1 MPLYAANFSG
11 VVLYL
16 SAIPVKVSPDCT
28 TYVFSAKTGVAAAV
42 VSYGAFVDGALST
55 ITGAVVDGTFSEG
68 ASVPPFSADLASI
81 IVSVGVPIG
90 WLPQTPVNV
99 YIPLS
104 AGEKLISIVTPGFIL
119 WVYSLPSAPILSI
132 RQYPPHSFTD
142 PNADKVTVYVLPPS
156 RE

>member
-28 TYVFSAKTGVAAAV
+28 TDVFPAGTNDAAVVVSAAV

-68 ASVPPFSADLASI
+68 VSVPPFSADLASI

-90 WLPQTPVNV
+90 
-99 YIPLS
+99 
-104 AGEKLISIVTPGFIL
+104 
-119 WVYSLPSAPILSI
+119 
-132 RQYPPHSFTD
+132 
-142 PNADKVTVYVLPPS
+142 
-156 RE
+156 

>member
-28 TYVFSAKTGVAAAV
+28 TYVFPAGTDVAAVVVSAAV

-68 ASVPPFSADLASI
+68 TSVPPVVADLSSI
-81 IVSVGVPIG
+81 ITSVAVPIG
-90 WLPQTPVNV
+90 
-99 YIPLS
+99 
-104 AGEKLISIVTPGFIL
+104 
-119 WVYSLPSAPILSI
+119 
-132 RQYPPHSFTD
+132 
-142 PNADKVTVYVLPPS
+142 
-156 RE
+156 

>member
-16 SAIPVKVSPDCT
+16 WAIPVKVSPDCT
-28 TYVFSAKTGVAAAV
+28 TYVFSAGTNDAAVVVSAAV

-68 ASVPPFSADLASI
+68 VSVPPFSADLASI

-90 WLPQTPVNV
+90 
-99 YIPLS
+99 
-104 AGEKLISIVTPGFIL
+104 
-119 WVYSLPSAPILSI
+119 
-132 RQYPPHSFTD
+132 
-142 PNADKVTVYVLPPS
+142 
-156 RE
+156 

>member
-28 TYVFSAKTGVAAAV
+28 TYVFPAGTDVAAVVVSAAV

-90 WLPQTPVNV
+90 
-99 YIPLS
+99 
-104 AGEKLISIVTPGFIL
+104 
-119 WVYSLPSAPILSI
+119 
-132 RQYPPHSFTD
+132 
-142 PNADKVTVYVLPPS
+142 
-156 RE
+156 

>member
-28 TYVFSAKTGVAAAV
+28 TYVFSAGTNGAAVVVSSGAV

-68 ASVPPFSADLASI
+68 TSVPPFSADLASI

-90 WLPQTPVNV
+90 
-99 YIPLS
+99 
-104 AGEKLISIVTPGFIL
+104 
-119 WVYSLPSAPILSI
+119 
-132 RQYPPHSFTD
+132 
-142 PNADKVTVYVLPPS
+142 
-156 RE
+156 

>member
-28 TYVFSAKTGVAAAV
+28 TYVFPAGTNDAAVVVSAAV

-68 ASVPPFSADLASI
+68 VSVPPFSADLASI

-90 WLPQTPVNV
+90 
-99 YIPLS
+99 
-104 AGEKLISIVTPGFIL
+104 
-119 WVYSLPSAPILSI
+119 
-132 RQYPPHSFTD
+132 
-142 PNADKVTVYVLPPS
+142 
-156 RE
+156 